1 MLTTDKLSCNV
12 LTDLLCA
19 HGIRQAVISP
29 GSRNAPLTVAL
40 SRREDMQTYVVI
52 DERSAAF
59 IALGMS
65 LQSGKPVALV
75 CTSGTALLNYAPAI
89 AEAYYRC
96 VPLIVVSAD
105 RPEEWIDQDD
115 SQTIWQQ
122 NALAPY
128 VKRSC
133 DIGAHLEFDNGQWV
147 CNRMINDLI
156 LEAMNGRRGPVHI
169 NIRLDAPLNGI
180 KDINLDNNR
189 VIKMLKSEIE
199 LPTNEARELG
209 KFLASPK

>member
-65 LQSGKPVALV
+65 LQSGKPVALEPH
-75 CTSGTALLNYAPAI
+75 C
-89 AEAYYRC
+89 
-96 VPLIVVSAD
+96 
-105 RPEEWIDQDD
+105 
-115 SQTIWQQ
+115 
-122 NALAPY
+122 
-128 VKRSC
+128 
-133 DIGAHLEFDNGQWV
+133 
-147 CNRMINDLI
+147 
-156 LEAMNGRRGPVHI
+156 
-169 NIRLDAPLNGI
+169 
-180 KDINLDNNR
+180 
-189 VIKMLKSEIE
+189 
-199 LPTNEARELG
+199 
-209 KFLASPK
+209 